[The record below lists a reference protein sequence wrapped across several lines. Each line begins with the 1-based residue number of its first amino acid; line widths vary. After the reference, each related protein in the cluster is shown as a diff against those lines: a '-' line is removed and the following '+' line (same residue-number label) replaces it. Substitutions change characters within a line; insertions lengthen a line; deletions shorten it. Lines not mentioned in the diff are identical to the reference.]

1 MKYIILAIVFFASGL
16 VGYSQEK
23 PSAVSYFNRGIEKF
37 DLNDKY
43 GAIADFTKAIELK
56 PLFNNCF

>member
-1 MKYIILAIVFFASGL
+1 MFFASGL

-23 PSAVSYFNRGIEKF
+23 SSAVSYFNRGIEKF

-43 GAIADFTKAIELK
+43 GAIADFTTAIELK